1 MWEASSESE
10 EMSNVI
16 SPKHYVLWVKT
27 VNGTFPVE
35 CLDVIEALGLDEDLY
50 HGSAF
55 QYVWRAG
62 KKSPETKIEDL
73 QKCMFYLQKVIDRER
88 AKLKKRREDEEIP
101 F

>member
-1 MWEASSESE
+1 
-10 EMSNVI
+10 MSNVN
-16 SPKHYVLWVKT
+16 SPKHYRVAVKYKGF
-27 VNGTFPVE
+27 VNSDKVDIE

-73 QKCMFYLQKVIDRER
+73 EKGMFYLQKVIDRER
-88 AKLKKRREDEEIP
+88 AKLLKKRREDEEIP

>member
-1 MWEASSESE
+1 
-10 EMSNVI
+10 MSNVN
-16 SPKHYVLWVKT
+16 SPKHYRVAVKYKDFANSST
-27 VNGTFPVE
+27 VNIE

-73 QKCMFYLQKVIDRER
+73 QKAKFYIDKVIDREY
-88 AKLKKRREDEEIP
+88 AKLLKKRREDEEIP